1 MTYDEYPHKKW
12 VRLRHGG
19 KLFFCCYMLSRAEQP
34 AASLS
39 NGTLHRPQRE
49 HSSFMPRRIQCTGA
63 MAIFLIV
70 LMVTA
75 RLQAQSRMIDQQWQ
89 FSPDP
94 EAQFTA
100 ATVDRQAK
108 WRPVKASL
116 SWNAQFDDLRDY
128 AGVGWYRVTINL
140 PPPQPS
146 TRELVHF
153 GAVDYLS
160 EVWIN
165 GRRLGEHE
173 GGYTPFTF
181 DLTGKVHAGTNEI
194 LVKVF
199 DPPMPPPLA
208 VQMPPNSAPKEVLR
222 PSATKNKLLPT
233 LDQRFD
239 YNEIPHGKQNWYV
252 QTSGPWQPVMLE
264 TVPLRY
270 VEWVHVTPHNSGE
283 VTVEAKLAGSTGSS
297 PLQAT
302 LFDPYGAVV
311 AQLEL
316 AVDGMMA
323 QGKTHVVNPMLW
335 DGDHP
340 NLYSLELNNPAKT
353 GPAQRVHTR
362 FGFRELTTAD
372 GRLFLNGKPFYMR
385 AALDQDFYPQGIYTP
400 PSADFIRQEML
411 TSKAMGLNL
420 LRCHIKVPD
429 PRYLEAADET
439 GMLVWYEIPV
449 WNDAHR
455 WTAQAAQRG
464 VDIFQAEVERDWN
477 HPSIVIQSI
486 MNEQWGM
493 DPAQADQRAWLLK
506 SFHDFKELTAPLGRL
521 ITDNSACCKGF
532 HLQSDFADFHM
543 YYSIPDHAET
553 WAGWVQ
559 EYAGRPKWL
568 YSPYGDA
575 IPTGQEPLLVSEF
588 GNWGLPQLPPRDQLP
603 WWFPR
608 DFEGRELTRAA
619 GVFDRLHAYG
629 LDRIYPDYE
638 ALALAT
644 ERHEYL
650 ALKYEIEQMRQRN
663 SIQGYVVTELT
674 DANWEANGLMSMWR
688 QPKTF
693 AEELGKLQQDDLV
706 MANFATHNFAAGA
719 AMEVPLVVSHY
730 STASLDGATIAWQ
743 TSDGQSGTMPLS
755 NTPGGGEV
763 ATEGTLQF
771 KAAQASAATPEFL
784 RLQLVNAAGMTLAQ
798 NRYRYAVYPQSTPP
812 QGVTVEIHDPLNHLQ
827 NLRSALADRG
837 TAVIDESAAAS
848 AGNAVWLSSA
858 FDEVTKAKLSQG
870 GTVVLMAGSRDAIPV
885 GGPWTIVPR
894 AGSDLAGDWV
904 NNFNWVL
911 SSSPL
916 WKPLS
921 PVIDGSI
928 LGWEAASVTPEF
940 VIDGL
945 RAEDSQNVLAGVF
958 YGWLNF
964 NRGYLAELKQ
974 GSGRMFLT
982 TFRFQGYGQDPFA
995 TVLLDQLLKTAAAAS
1010 GKT

>member
-1 MTYDEYPHKKW
+1 M
-12 VRLRHGG
+12 
-19 KLFFCCYMLSRAEQP
+19 
-34 AASLS
+34 
-39 NGTLHRPQRE
+39 
-49 HSSFMPRRIQCTGA
+49 RRIPA
-63 MAIFLIV
+63 LIGFALFIAAAGV
-70 LMVTA
+70 H
-75 RLQAQSRMIDQQWQ
+75 AQSRVIDQQWQ
-89 FSPDP
+89 FSSDP
-94 EAQFTA
+94 NAKFTA
-100 ATVDRQAK
+100 TTVDHQAN
-108 WRPVKASL
+108 WRPVKAGL

-128 AGVGWYRVTINL
+128 AGVGWYRVTIAL
-140 PPPQPS
+140 PSPQPS
-146 TRELVHF
+146 SRELIHF
-153 GAVDYLS
+153 GAVDYFTEL
-160 EVWIN
+160 WIN
-165 GRRLGEHE
+165 GKRLGEHE

-181 DLTGKVHAGTNEI
+181 DLTGKVRAGNNEI

-222 PSATKNKLLPT
+222 PPTAKNNAEPP
-233 LDQRFD
+233 LDKRFD

-252 QTSGPWQPVMLE
+252 QTSGLWQAVTLE
-264 TVPLRY
+264 TLPLRY
-270 VEWVHVTPHNSGE
+270 VAWVHVTPHNNGD
-283 VTVEAKLAGSTGSS
+283 VMVEAKLAGSMGSS

-302 LFDPYGAVV
+302 ILDPYGATV
-311 AQLEL
+311 AEL
-316 AVDGMMA
+316 PLTVDGVIA
-323 QGKTHVVNPMLW
+323 QGKTHVPNPMLW

-340 NLYSLELNNPAKT
+340 NLYLLELNNSPKA
-353 GPAQRVHTR
+353 GPPQRVRTR
-362 FGFRELTTAD
+362 FGFRELSTAD

-411 TSKAMGLNL
+411 TSKALGLNM

-429 PRYLEAADET
+429 PRYLDAADET

-464 VDIFQAEVERDWN
+464 VDTFRAEVERDWN

-493 DPAQADQRAWLLK
+493 DPAQADQRAWLLN
-506 SFHDFKELTAPLGRL
+506 SFRDFKQLTAPLGRL
-521 ITDNSACCKGF
+521 ITDNSACCAGF

-559 EYAGRPKWL
+559 EYATRPKWL

-575 IPTGQEPLLVSEF
+575 ITTGQEPLLVSEF
-588 GNWGLPQLPPRDQLP
+588 GNWGLPQLPARDQLP

-619 GVFDRLHAYG
+619 GVFDRLHTFG
-629 LDRIYPDYE
+629 LDRIYPDYD

-663 SIQGYVVTELT
+663 SIQGYVITELT

-688 QPKTF
+688 QPKSF
-693 AEELGKLQQDDLV
+693 AEELGQLQQDDLV

-719 AMEVPLVVSHY
+719 AVRVRLMVSHY
-730 STASLDGATIAWQ
+730 SSSVLEGARILWQ
-743 TSDGQSGTMPLS
+743 TSGGLSGSLPLS
-755 NTPGGGEV
+755 KTPGQGEV
-763 ATEGTLQF
+763 ATEGNLVFNAPQV
-771 KAAQASAATPEFL
+771 KAPAPGFF
-784 RLQLVNAAGMTLAQ
+784 RLQLVNAAGTTLAQ
-798 NRYRYAVYPQSTPP
+798 NRYRFAVYPEPAP
-812 QGVTVEIHDPLNHLQ
+812 NPGITVAIHDPLNQLQ
-827 NLRSALADRG
+827 YLRPALAARG
-837 TAVIDESAAAS
+837 VAVIDGSAS
-848 AGNAVWLSSA
+848 HEKAVWLSSVL
-858 FDEVTKAKLSQG
+858 DDPTKAILSQG
-870 GTVVLMAGSRDAIPV
+870 GSVVLLAGSRDALPP
-885 GGPWTIVPR
+885 GGTLTILPR
-894 AGSDLAGDWV
+894 AGSDLTGDWV
-904 NNFNWVL
+904 SNFNWVL

-916 WKPLS
+916 FKPLS

-928 LGWEAASVTPEF
+928 LGWEAASVMPEF
-940 VIDGL
+940 VIGGL

-958 YGWLNF
+958 YGWINS
-964 NRGYLAELKQ
+964 NRAYLTELSE
-974 GSGRMFLT
+974 GPGRMFLT

-995 TVLLDQLLKTAAAAS
+995 TVLLDQMLQTAAAAVR
-1010 GKT
+1010 

>member
-1 MTYDEYPHKKW
+1 
-12 VRLRHGG
+12 
-19 KLFFCCYMLSRAEQP
+19 
-34 AASLS
+34 
-39 NGTLHRPQRE
+39 
-49 HSSFMPRRIQCTGA
+49 MPRKIQRTGA
-63 MAIFLIV
+63 IAIVVIALS
-70 LMVTA
+70 TA
-75 RLQAQSRMIDQQWQ
+75 SCLQAQSRVIDQHWE

-94 EAQFTA
+94 KAQFTA
-100 ATVDRQAK
+100 LTVDRQAK
-108 WRPVKASL
+108 WRPAKASL

-128 AGVGWYRVTINL
+128 AGVGWYRVTVAL
-140 PPPQPS
+140 AAPQPS
-146 TRELVHF
+146 SRELIHF
-153 GAVDYLS
+153 GAVDYFT

-165 GRRLGEHE
+165 GKRLGEHE

-181 DLTGKVHAGTNEI
+181 DLTGKVHTGSNEI
-194 LVKVF
+194 LIKVF

-222 PSATKNKLLPT
+222 PPAVKNNAEPPLEK
-233 LDQRFD
+233 RFD

-252 QTSGPWQPVMLE
+252 QTSGLWQDVTLE

-270 VEWVHVTPHNSGE
+270 IAWVHVTPHNSGD
-283 VTVEAKLAGSTGSS
+283 VTVEAKLEGSAGTT

-302 LFDPYGAVV
+302 LFDPYGAPI

-316 AVDGMMA
+316 AGDGMTA
-323 QGKTHVVNPMLW
+323 QGKTQVPNPMLW

-340 NLYSLELNNPAKT
+340 NLYSLQLNNQPKT
-353 GPAQRVHTR
+353 GPAQQVRTR
-362 FGFRELTTAD
+362 FGFRELTTSD

-400 PSADFIRQEML
+400 PSANFIRQEML
-411 TSKAMGLNL
+411 TSKALGLNM
-420 LRCHIKVPD
+420 LRCHIKLPD
-429 PRYLEAADET
+429 PRYLDAADET

-464 VDIFQAEVERDWN
+464 VDTFRAEVERDWN

-493 DPAQADQRAWLLK
+493 DPEQADQRAWLLN
-506 SFHDFKELTAPLGRL
+506 SFRDFKQLTAPLGRL

-559 EYAGRPKWL
+559 DYAGRPKWL

-575 IPTGQEPLLVSEF
+575 ITTGHEPLLVSEF

-629 LDRIYPDYE
+629 FDRMYADYD

-644 ERHEYL
+644 ENHEYL

-674 DANWEANGLMSMWR
+674 DANWEANGLMTMWR
-688 QPKTF
+688 RPKTF

-719 AMEVPLVVSHY
+719 TVEVPLVVSHY
-730 STASLDGATIAWQ
+730 STASLEGATIAWQ
-743 TSDGQSGTMPLS
+743 TSDGQSGTMPLGKM
-755 NTPGGGEV
+755 PGEGEV

-771 KAAQASAATPEFL
+771 KAASVNAPTPEFL
-784 RLQLVNAAGMTLAQ
+784 RLQLTSSAGMTLAE
-798 NRYRYAVYPQSTPP
+798 NRYRYAAYPQLLPP
-812 QGVTVEIHDPLNHLQ
+812 PGVTVAIHDPMNQLQ
-827 NLRSALADRG
+827 NLRSALLAKG
-837 TAVIDESAAAS
+837 IAVIDGNADAS
-848 AGNAVWLSSA
+848 AGKAVWLSSVL
-858 FDEVTKAKLSQG
+858 DDVAKSRLSQG
-870 GTVVLMAGSRDAIPV
+870 RTVVLLADSRDALPAR
-885 GGPWTIVPR
+885 GTLTILPR
-894 AGSDLAGDWV
+894 AGSDLTGDWV
-904 NNFNWVL
+904 SNFNWVL
-911 SSSPL
+911 SSSPV

-921 PVIDGSI
+921 PVIDGFI
-928 LGWEAASVTPEF
+928 LGWEAASVTPDF
-940 VIDGL
+940 VIAGL
-945 RAEDSQNVLAGVF
+945 SAEDSKNVLSGVF
-958 YGWLNF
+958 YGWLNST
-964 NRGYLAELKQ
+964 RAYLVEQ
-974 GSGRMFLT
+974 SDGPGRMFLT

-995 TVLLDQLLKTAAAAS
+995 TVLLDQILRTAAAAS
-1010 GKT
+1010 M